1 MSELTLEQIEQV
13 LDARVR
19 PLLAQHEGNLQV
31 VSYQDGI
38 LRFRLLGQCAN
49 CPSAV
54 VTAEELVALPL
65 QEELPAIRQVVLD
78 TSVSDEIWDMAKSIL
93 KSRRE
98 QREPCGSV

>member
-1 MSELTLEQIEQV
+1 MSELTLERIEQV
-13 LDARVR
+13 LDAKVR
-19 PLLAQHEGNLQV
+19 PLLAQHEGNMQI
-31 VSYQDGI
+31 VSYQDGV
-38 LRFRLLGQCAN
+38 LRFRLLGQCSN

-65 QEELPAIRQVVLD
+65 QEELPEIKQVVLD

-98 QREPCGSV
+98 QREQCGSV

>member
-1 MSELTLEQIEQV
+1 MSQVTREEIERV

-19 PLLAQHEGNLQV
+19 PLLEQHEGNIQV
-31 VSYQDGI
+31 ISCQDGV
-38 LRFRLLGQCAN
+38 LRVRLLGQCGN

-54 VTAEELVALPL
+54 VTAEELIAPPVKEALP
-65 QEELPAIRQVVLD
+65 EIKQVVLD

-98 QREPCGSV
+98 QREACASE